1 MQFPFS
7 FTLFHKEILW
17 HVVLEPLAILIG
29 FRYYL
34 YLKKKK
40 GDSIESQN
48 RVWIILGAT
57 LGAVAGSRFI
67 GGLENIPQM
76 LSSTNKWLYFY
87 QNKTVLGGFLG
98 GVAGVEVIKKI
109 ISEKQNSGDIFV
121 YPIILALIIGRIGCF
136 SMGIY
141 EETYGLPTTSFTGM
155 DLGDGLLRHPV
166 ALYEIA
172 FLLLLWIVLRRI
184 EKRCWLANG
193 LLFKL
198 FIIAYCVFRFMID
211 FIKPHYSVAGLSI
224 IQLTCLA
231 GLLYYLLLFFM
242 NKSVFSFSKK

>member
-1 MQFPFS
+1 MHFQFS
-7 FTLFHKEILW
+7 FTLFHQEILC

-40 GDSIESQN
+40 GDVIESQN
-48 RVWIILGAT
+48 RIWIILGAT
-57 LGAVAGSRFI
+57 LGAVAGSRLI

-76 LSSTNKWLYFY
+76 LQAPNKWLYFY

-98 GVAGVEVIKKI
+98 GVLGVETIKKI
-109 ISEKQNSGDIFV
+109 ISEKQNSGDLFV
-121 YPIILALIIGRIGCF
+121 YPILLALIIGRIGCF

-141 EETYGLPTTSFTGM
+141 EETYGLPTTLFTGM
-155 DLGDGLLRHPV
+155 DLGDGILRHPV
-166 ALYEIA
+166 TLYEIA
-172 FLLLLWIVLRRI
+172 FLIVLWIAMKRI
-184 EKRCWLANG
+184 ETQYWMANG

-198 FIIAYCVFRFMID
+198 FIIAYCIFRFIVD
-211 FIKPHYSVAGLSI
+211 FIKPHYSIAGLSV

-231 GLLYYLLLFFM
+231 GLLYYLLLFFV
-242 NKSVFSFSKK
+242 NKGLFSFLKK